1 MTTAFLAF
9 RLDRRRRQI
18 HAKDFQ
24 ICAPFLQTFPKIPL
38 AVLWEINSLQ
48 GEKGNFVL
56 LQIFAA
62 IPGPKTPAC
71 SAGEAGASNGDERSL
86 A

>member
-1 MTTAFLAF
+1 
-9 RLDRRRRQI
+9 
-18 HAKDFQ
+18 
-24 ICAPFLQTFPKIPL
+24 L